1 MNKSFNLYKLSLST
15 WAWSWNWLSPGTN
28 KSLLRKVVAPNKGW
42 FRSGSNEEHLWELPW
57 WKKIYS
63 LFMYILW
70 IWCVSCYLCFWYKA
84 TDHFFLALVC
94 LLIRLIQK
102 YTCIQTQVSL
112 FNGVFLFQI
121 DLEKCT
127 RNGSTWCGNRWW
139 KRYKF
144 VCTITLVWNYCVL
157 VNEVD

>member
-1 MNKSFNLYKLSLST
+1 MLPLIKAGLDLAVMKNIYGSYPDEKKSTLYSC
-15 WAWSWNWLSPGTN
+15 
-28 KSLLRKVVAPNKGW
+28 
-42 FRSGSNEEHLWELPW
+42 
-57 WKKIYS
+57 IYYEFGVF
-63 LFMYILW
+63 LVI
-70 IWCVSCYLCFWYKA
+70 CVFD
-84 TDHFFLALVC
+84 TRPQIIFILALVC